1 MWVFLFSDLFLQGTS
16 SCTLGIRGSNQ
27 NLIGKGSNQRNEK
40 WTGSSAMYLWMS
52 QKFPL
57 EQIFR
62 HKVLK
67 MLAAKGKITQD
78 MIMLLD
84 KWRHTG
90 FNVFFG
96 PRILPRQE
104 KSMETLARYI
114 IRASFS
120 QERMNYYRETGHVEY
135 RSKDGKETKVF
146 DALEWLAAMPG
157 GAKPC
162 EDGCSHVPNKGEQM
176 ARYYGFYSNVARG
189 KRKKNDAD
197 DKISCFL
204 EPELT
209 GKTSRRN
216 WARLIQKIQL
226 WANPPASGS

>member
-1 MWVFLFSDLFLQGTS
+1 
-16 SCTLGIRGSNQ
+16 
-27 NLIGKGSNQRNEK
+27 
-40 WTGSSAMYLWMS
+40 MYLWTS

-67 MLAAKGKITQD
+67 MLAGKGED
-78 MIMLLD
+78 
-84 KWRHTG
+84 HTG
-90 FNVFFG
+90 YDHAAG
-96 PRILPRQE
+96 QMATYRIQRILWATHFAP
-104 KSMETLARYI
+104 ARKI
-114 IRASFS
+114 HGNPGSV
-120 QERMNYYRETGHVEY
+120 YYPSIFLPGTYELLSGNRPCGIPVQRREGNQ
-135 RSKDGKETKVF
+135 VF

-197 DKISCFL
+197 DKISCL
-204 EPELT
+204 N
-209 GKTSRRN
+209 RN
-216 WARLIQKIQL
+216 
-226 WANPPASGS
+226 